1 MCLGL
6 DYETTTIIIIND
18 MCELYSIVRL
28 ASLRYDLLI
37 CYTTYYICNSVCM
50 YPICLNIVLFNNRI

>member
-37 CYTTYYICNSVCM
+37 CYTTYYITQYVCTL
-50 YPICLNIVLFNNRI
+50 YA